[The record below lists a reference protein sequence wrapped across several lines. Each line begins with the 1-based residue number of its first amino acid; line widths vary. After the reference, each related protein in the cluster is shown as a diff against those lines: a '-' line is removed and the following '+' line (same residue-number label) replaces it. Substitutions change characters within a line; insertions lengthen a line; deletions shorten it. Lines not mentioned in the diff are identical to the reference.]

1 MNKRTAQTLADVAKL
16 AEVSEITVSRVLRDK
31 GPISQRTRERVMRAV
46 RETGYLPN
54 RIAGT
59 LASSGSSLV
68 GVVLPSLSN
77 IVFPEVLRGIH
88 AALAASG
95 HQPVVGVTDYDEAE
109 EERLVAA
116 LLAWQPAAM
125 IVTGLDHTETTLRLL
140 RGTAVRVAEVMDID
154 GTPVDLAVGLSHRA
168 AGRATIRHLWGR
180 GYRRF
185 GYVGHDRARDRRAG
199 RRYEG
204 LRDGLAEA
212 GGGFIGE
219 AVFDGPSS
227 AAAGRRALAELLAG
241 GSRPDVVVFSND
253 DMAVGG
259 AFHCLAD
266 GIAPKRELGLFGFNG
281 LEIGEALPMPLSTLR
296 SHRFSIGETAA
307 RRILAEP
314 RPALPESVDTGFEIV
329 EGATA

>member
-1 MNKRTAQTLADVAKL
+1 MDKRTAQTLADVARL
-16 AEVSEITVSRVLRDK
+16 AEVSEITVSRVLRNK
-31 GPISQRTRERVMRAV
+31 GPISERTRERVMRAV
-46 RETGYLPN
+46 RQTGYLPN

-59 LASSGSSLV
+59 LASAGSSLV

-88 AALAASG
+88 AALSASG
-95 HQPVVGVTDYDEAE
+95 HQPVVGVSDYDEAA
-109 EERLVAA
+109 EERLVAG

-125 IVTGLDHTETTLRLL
+125 IVTGLDHTAATRTLL
-140 RGTAVRVAEVMDID
+140 RRSGVRVAELMDID
-154 GTPVDLAVGLSHRA
+154 APPIDLAVGLSHRA
-168 AGRATIRHLWGR
+168 AGRASVRHLWAR

-185 GYVGHDRARDRRAG
+185 GYVGHDRGRDRRAG

-204 LRDGLAEA
+204 LRQALAEA
-212 GGGFIGE
+212 GGGLVGE
-219 AVFDGPSS
+219 ASVDGPSS
-227 AAAGRRALAELLAG
+227 AAAGRKALADLLAG

-259 AFHCLAD
+259 VFHCLAN

-281 LEIGEALPMPLSTLR
+281 LEIGEALPLPLSTIL
-296 SHRFSIGETAA
+296 SPRFSIGEIAA

-314 RPALPESVDTGFEIV
+314 RPAVPESVDTGFEIV
-329 EGATA
+329 AGATA